1 MGGFSMNWL
10 SKEWFQLY
18 GGTERDGPA
27 RKALEAGGGWGQ
39 EAGGEDS
46 ES

>member
-1 MGGFSMNWL
+1 MNWL

-27 RKALEAGGGWGQ
+27 RKALEAGGG
-39 EAGGEDS
+39 GGGGRRLVGKILKAS
-46 ES
+46 